1 MFIVMRFLPLLL
13 VFALCLAGCMKD
25 DDYTTSPSDRLA
37 FSKDS
42 IAFDT
47 IISGS
52 PTKTYSF
59 TVYNHASKALR
70 IPQVSLRGGAS
81 SPFKVNVDGV
91 ALDGGTASDFEIAA
105 KDSMVG
111 YLMANVPEQD
121 SDLPTAFTDELV
133 FVTEAGVQQ
142 SVKLTASGQDVLTLT
157 GKRIAANE
165 TFAARRPYRVM
176 DSLVVEQGQTLTLAR
191 GVTLLFHSNA
201 SLIVHGTLR
210 IEGTADS
217 LVTLRGDRLDYMF
230 TNQPYDRTPG
240 TWGGVTFT
248 AESFG
253 NTVQYADIHGG
264 KYGLRLD
271 SSDVAVEKLRMEN
284 SRLHTCTSHALDIRM
299 AKAFVGNSLIANAG
313 GDCLHVRGGDV
324 SVVHCTV
331 ARFYVFTGGSGAAL
345 DFANYDGSSR
355 LPLTNLYMANSI
367 VTGYQDD
374 ELMGGQNVKYKDADA
389 FNYSFVNCLINTP
402 QPATDSEEYSRF
414 VQCRWDQKSAFDTS
428 QGQEACIREKNFTPD
443 FDLTRLLFNF
453 DLAERSQAVGAANAQ
468 LTQQYY
474 PTDLLGR
481 SRGNA
486 PDAGCLQRQ
495 ASPGGNQ

>member
-1 MFIVMRFLPLLL
+1 MRLIPLFL
-13 VFALCLAGCMKD
+13 VFALCLIGCMKD

-59 TVYNHASKALR
+59 TVYNTASKALR
-70 IPQVSLRGGAS
+70 IPLVSLRSGAA

-91 ALDGGTASDFEIAA
+91 ALDGGQASDFEIAA
-105 KDSMVG
+105 NDSMVV

-121 SDLPTAFTDELV
+121 SDQPTAYADELV
-133 FVTEAGVQQ
+133 FTTEAGVQQ

-157 GKRIAANE
+157 GRRITANE
-165 TFAARRPYRVM
+165 TFAARRPYRIM
-176 DSLVVEQGQTLTLAR
+176 DSLVVERGQTLTLAK
-191 GVTLLFHSNA
+191 GTTLLFHANA

-210 IEGTADS
+210 VEGSLDS

-248 AESFG
+248 SESMG
-253 NTVQYADIHGG
+253 NTVNFADIHGG

-271 SSDVAVEKLRMEN
+271 SSDVSAEKLRLEN
-284 SRLHTCTSHALDIRM
+284 SRVHTCTSHAVDIRM
-299 AKAFVGNSLIANAG
+299 AKAFLGNCLIANAG

-324 SVVHCTV
+324 SAVHCTV
-331 ARFYVFTGGSGAAL
+331 ARFYVFTGGSGASL

-355 LPLTNLYMANSI
+355 LPLTNLYMANCI

-374 ELMGGQNVKYKDADA
+374 ELMGACNEQYKDIDA

-402 QPATDSEEYSRF
+402 QPDEDSEEFNRF
-414 VQCRWDQKSAFDTS
+414 VQCRWDQKSAYAS
-428 QGQEACIREKNFTPD
+428 QEAEAIIREKNFTPD
-443 FDLTRLLFNF
+443 FDLDRLLFGF
-453 DLAERSQAVGAANAQ
+453 ELAEKSQAVGAANAQ

-474 PTDLLGR
+474 PVDILGR
-481 SRGNA
+481 TRGSA
-486 PDAGCLQRQ
+486 PDAGCFEHQVAA
-495 ASPGGNQ
+495 ASGNNQ